1 MTTTTIWRYS
11 HLTLAV
17 SSFLFLLLASI
28 SGIILS
34 VEPITE
40 KVKSYRISNLDDR
53 KLADVIPALKTK
65 YSEITSITVANNQF
79 VEIQAM
85 DTAGNDVKGYIDPVS
100 GQVLGNAVKQNE
112 FFQWVTGFHRSLF
125 LHETGRFFIGLT
137 SFLLMLIA
145 VSGIVLTIKRQ
156 RGIRRL
162 FSKIQK
168 DGFSQYYHVVLGR
181 ILLVPIFLIALS
193 GTYLS
198 MNTLGMLKT
207 PKTSLEV
214 NLNAVKSLPVKNM
227 QDFDVFKNIS
237 LSDVVSIEF
246 PFSEDVEDYFI
257 LTLKDR
263 ELAVNQITGEVLAEN
278 KYPFTTLMTNLSLNL
293 HTGRTS
299 ALWAVMLGLSSI
311 GILFFIYSGFAI
323 TLKRIS
329 KRTKN
334 KFKPEESEFVLL
346 VGSENGSTYGY
357 AIWLHKLLIKQGK
370 KSYLASMNTY
380 TSFPKAK
387 QLVLLTST
395 YGLGEPPANA
405 SKFLKLVVEKPQV
418 QTVHYSVLGFGSKA
432 YPDFCKF
439 AFDVHNDLSKQS
451 WTLPLIDIHTVND
464 KNPQDLLLWAES
476 WSQKSEI
483 QLSGFPEPSK
493 KNIGAL
499 KSFTVRSNTSLST
512 EEGTF
517 QVRLSTSRKLK
528 AKSGD
533 LLAIYPAND
542 HRERLYSIGIVDE
555 AIQLSVRLHPD
566 GLGSGFLSGLKVHDT
581 LSVKILKNP
590 HFYFPSKASAVI
602 MISNGTGIAPFLGMI
617 DQNRKMAPSYLYC
630 GFRSVL
636 SFEPFSKFL
645 NAKLQESKI
654 TVIKP
659 AYSREGNKQYV
670 SDLITLDA
678 DFIAKNLMESAVI
691 MICGSLAMQK
701 DVVIILE
708 QICLEKTGQ
717 PLSFYQS
724 RNQVL
729 TDCY

>member
-40 KVKSYRISNLDDR
+40 RVKSYRVGNLDDR
-53 KLADVIPALKTK
+53 KLADVLPALKTK
-65 YSEITSITVANNQF
+65 YSEITSITVTNNQF

-85 DTAGNDVKGYIDPVS
+85 DTAGNDIRGYIDPVS
-100 GQVLGNAVKQNE
+100 GQVLGKAVKQNE

-156 RGIRRL
+156 RGIGRL

-168 DGFSQYYHVVLGR
+168 DGFAQYYHVVLGR
-181 ILLVPIFLIALS
+181 ILLIPIFLIALS

-214 NLNAVKSLPVKNM
+214 DLDAVKSLPIKNL

-246 PFSEDVEDYFI
+246 PFSEDVEDYFV

-278 KYPFTTLMTNLSLNL
+278 KYPFTILITNLSLNV

-299 ALWAVMLGLSSI
+299 ALWAVLLGISSI

-334 KFKPEESEFVLL
+334 KYKPEECEFVLL

-357 AIWLHKLLIKQGK
+357 AIALHKLLLKQGK
-370 KSYLASMNTY
+370 KSYLASMNAY
-380 TSFPKAK
+380 TAFPKAK

-395 YGLGEPPANA
+395 YGLGEAPANA
-405 SKFLKLVVEKPQV
+405 SKFLKMVAERPQV
-418 QTVHYSVLGFGSKA
+418 QAVHYSVLGFGSKA

-439 AFDVHNDLSKQS
+439 AFDVHNDLSKQP
-451 WTLPLIDIHTVND
+451 WALPLIDIHTVND
-464 KNPQDLLLWAES
+464 KNPQDLLLWVES

-483 QLSGFPEPSK
+483 QVSGFSDQTK
-493 KNIGAL
+493 KNVGSLIN
-499 KSFTVRSNTSLST
+499 FTVQSNTGLDIG
-512 EEGTF
+512 EGTF
-517 QVRLSTSRKLK
+517 QVRLNTSRKLK

-542 HRERLYSIGIVDE
+542 HRERLYSIGIVEE

-566 GLGSGFLSGLKVHDT
+566 GLGSGFLSGLNVNEKVN
-581 LSVKILKNP
+581 VRILKNP
-590 HFYFPSKASAVI
+590 HFHYPTKASAVI

-617 DQNRKMAPSYLYC
+617 DQNRKMTPSYLYC
-630 GFRSVL
+630 GFRNVF
-636 SFEPFSKFL
+636 SFEPFNKFL

-659 AYSREGNKQYV
+659 AYSREGKKQYV
-670 SDLITLDA
+670 SDLIGLDA
-678 DFIAKNLMESAVI
+678 DFIAKSLIESAVI

>member
-40 KVKSYRISNLDDR
+40 RVKSYRVGNLDDR
-53 KLADVIPALKTK
+53 KLADVLPALKTK
-65 YSEITSITVANNQF
+65 YSEITSITVTNNQF

-85 DTAGNDVKGYIDPVS
+85 DTAGNDIRGYIDPVS
-100 GQVLGNAVKQNE
+100 GQVLGKAVKQNE

-156 RGIRRL
+156 RGIGRL

-168 DGFSQYYHVVLGR
+168 DGFAQYYHVVLGR
-181 ILLVPIFLIALS
+181 ILLIPIFLIALS

-214 NLNAVKSLPVKNM
+214 DLDAVKSLPIKNL

-246 PFSEDVEDYFI
+246 PFSEDVEDYFV

-278 KYPFTTLMTNLSLNL
+278 KYPFTILITNLSLNV

-299 ALWAVMLGLSSI
+299 ALWAVLLGISSI

-334 KFKPEESEFVLL
+334 KYKPEECEFVLL

-357 AIWLHKLLIKQGK
+357 AIALHKLLLKQGK
-370 KSYLASMNTY
+370 KSYLASMNAY
-380 TSFPKAK
+380 TAFPKAK

-395 YGLGEPPANA
+395 YGLGEAPANA
-405 SKFLKLVVEKPQV
+405 SKFLKMVAERPQV
-418 QTVHYSVLGFGSKA
+418 QAVHYSVLGFGSKA

-439 AFDVHNDLSKQS
+439 AFDVHNDLSKQP
-451 WTLPLIDIHTVND
+451 WALPLIDIHTVND
-464 KNPQDLLLWAES
+464 KNPQDLLLWVES

-483 QLSGFPEPSK
+483 QVSGFSDQTK
-493 KNIGAL
+493 KNVGSLIN
-499 KSFTVRSNTSLST
+499 FTVQSNTGLDIG
-512 EEGTF
+512 EGTF
-517 QVRLSTSRKLK
+517 QVRLNTSRKLK

-542 HRERLYSIGIVDE
+542 HRERLYSIGIVEE

-566 GLGSGFLSGLKVHDT
+566 GLGSGFLSGLNVNEKVN
-581 LSVKILKNP
+581 VRILKNP
-590 HFYFPSKASAVI
+590 HFHYPTKASAVI

-617 DQNRKMAPSYLYC
+617 DQNRKMTPSYLYC
-630 GFRSVL
+630 GFRNVF
-636 SFEPFSKFL
+636 SFEPFNKFL

-670 SDLITLDA
+670 SDLIGLDA
-678 DFIAKNLMESAVI
+678 DFIAKSLIESAVI